1 MPNHVV
7 VQGEY
12 VAKIASTYGFLDDM
26 AIWNHPNN
34 ADLKSKRKNPNV
46 LYPGDVL
53 FIPDQTSKSSQAS
66 TDQRH
71 QYTLQSGTLKLR
83 LKILDLNGQ
92 PAAGVQCLLTVESQ
106 IQKLTSDPGG
116 VIEQTIP
123 RTASTG
129 RLLVKDDRL
138 PLDIDV
144 SLMIGN
150 LDPVDEIEGQQARLN
165 NLGYF
170 AGEPG
175 TTDALR
181 FQRAVEEFQRDN
193 HLTVDGIC
201 GPQTQAKLKSVFGC

>member
-12 VAKIASTYGFLDDM
+12 VAKIADAYGFIDDLT
-26 AIWNHPNN
+26 IWNHPNN
-34 ADLKSKRKNPNV
+34 ADLKGKRKSPNV

-53 FIPDQTSKSSQAS
+53 FIPDKATKDVGAP
-66 TDQRH
+66 TDQKH
-71 QYTLQSGTLKLR
+71 QYTLQGGKLKLR

-92 PAAGVQCLLTVESQ
+92 PAAGVKCLLTVEAQ
-106 IQKLTSDPGG
+106 IQELTSDSGG
-116 VIEQTIP
+116 IIEQTIP

-129 RLLVKDDRL
+129 RLLVKDSRI

-144 SLMIGN
+144 SLKIGH
-150 LDPVDEIEGQQARLN
+150 LDPVDQVEGQQARLN
-165 NLGYF
+165 SLGYF

-175 TTDALR
+175 TTGDPR
-181 FQRAVEEFQRDN
+181 FKRAVEEFQRDN
-193 HLTVDGIC
+193 QLTVDGIC